1 MPLITDPPFIMTTRA
16 AYFSPPEAEILMEV
30 YEESKRKPTSEARV
44 VSGEYQRLSQDLRVS
59 ALRECDI
66 TLACA
71 VLHSVACLRKER
83 APRVPSHMDWGN
95 PAFFPGDDSDIS
107 SEDDDCGGGQ
117 LWNEDVVIVVAD
129 GNIQNN
135 EELRMV
141 LVGKTGNGKSATG
154 NTILGR
160 ECFESKCGA
169 ESVTM
174 ECSKARGTV
183 DGQKIAVI
191 DTPGLF
197 DTRVDMDEI
206 KQRVSQCI
214 VFAAPGPHVFLVVVR
229 VGRYTEEEKQ
239 TVQIIQE
246 TFGQAADRYSM
257 VLFTHGDNLE
267 STIEHFLKGSP
278 ELKELLARCNGQYH
292 VFNNKS
298 KDHSQ
303 VTELLKKIRNMVK
316 RNGGSHYTNDM
327 FQKAEVVIEVEKQ
340 RILKKSEKQF
350 HEETAALERRLRQ
363 EHEREMRALRQQL
376 ESERDEERNQLVV
389 YDHRMKEEKKEIAMV
404 MSMMGRMTMEVMTRM
419 ENMQEQHDQA
429 LREERST
436 YQQELREERQ
446 RYEQRFEGERNRYD
460 QALREERNSYQQ
472 QLREERNSYE
482 DRLREGQNKY
492 EQRLIEEK
500 EKLKEEFDEKAKE
513 IAMIKAKKIC
523 VVM

>member
-1 MPLITDPPFIMTTRA
+1 M
-16 AYFSPPEAEILMEV
+16 AY
-30 YEESKRKPTSEARV
+30 
-44 VSGEYQRLSQDLRVS
+44 RL
-59 ALRECDI
+59 
-66 TLACA
+66 
-71 VLHSVACLRKER
+71 
-83 APRVPSHMDWGN
+83 N
-95 PAFFPGDDSDIS
+95 IS
-107 SEDDDCGGGQ
+107 SDDGDCGESQ
-117 LWNEDVVIVVAD
+117 LWEEDGWTTVVTD

-135 EELRMV
+135 KELRMV

-174 ECSKARGTV
+174 ECSKVRGTV

-206 KQRVSQCI
+206 LQRVSQCI

-239 TVQIIQE
+239 TVQRIQE

-278 ELKELLARCNGQYH
+278 ELKELVARCKGQYH

-303 VTELLKKIRNMVK
+303 VTELLKKIRKMVK

-327 FQKAEVVIEVEKQ
+327 FQEAEVEIEEEKQ

-350 HEETAALERRLRQ
+350 REDTAALERRLRQ

-389 YDHRMKEEKKEIAMV
+389 YDHRMKEEKKEMAMV
-404 MSMMGRMTMEVMTRM
+404 MSMMGKMAMDVMTRM
-419 ENMQEQHDQA
+419 EKMQERQEQILREERNRYDQA

-436 YQQELREERQ
+436 YQQTLRDERSTYQQALKEERQ

-460 QALREERNSYQQ
+460 QALKEERNSYQQ
-472 QLREERNSYE
+472 QLREERKSYE
-482 DRLREGQNKY
+482 DRLREEQNKY
-492 EQRLIEEK
+492 EQKRIEEQK
-500 EKLKEEFDEKAKE
+500 KLKEEREK
-513 IAMIKAKKIC
+513 KAREEAEKKKKGGC